1 MTRDLDDSRTMFHI
15 GAVARMT
22 GLSPDIIRAWE
33 RRYGVIEPHRTST
46 RHRLYSRE
54 DIGRLA
60 LIKNLV
66 DLGHRIGT
74 VGSLSIEELQ
84 ARLDTHERQAASQ
97 LGPKMRLLQRVAVLG
112 DVLPARLERL
122 RTTLDGFEWVLMLR
136 NRMDFECQVQRVRPD
151 LLILEYPTVHEET
164 SQDVQGLLE
173 RSGAAKALV
182 IYGFGSQRAVRRL
195 DTKHITP
202 LRAPVDI
209 PELKHCILALNGD
222 QDSHVIGQHKPME
235 EREEPSYLPARH
247 YSDEALASIAVQ
259 ATSVQCECPHHLVDL
274 IRLLNAF
281 ETYSAQCKHR
291 EPRDASLHAFLNET
305 TAQARHL
312 LEVAL
317 TQIVEVE
324 NIPLP

>member
-1 MTRDLDDSRTMFHI
+1 
-15 GAVARMT
+15 MT

-33 RRYGVIEPHRTST
+33 RRYGVIEPTRTST

-60 LIKNLV
+60 LIKTLV

-74 VGSLSIEELQ
+74 VGNLSLEELQ
-84 ARLDTHERQAASQ
+84 ARLDTHETQATSQ
-97 LGPKMRLLQRVAVLG
+97 VAPKMRLLRRVAVLG

-122 RTTLDGFEWVLMLR
+122 RTTLDGLEWVLMRR
-136 NRMDFECQVQRVRPD
+136 NRMDFEAQVQRMRPD

-164 SQDVQGLLE
+164 SQDVQSLLE
-173 RSGAAKALV
+173 RSGAAKAIV

-209 PELKHCILALNGD
+209 PELKHFILALTGGQNAR
-222 QDSHVIGQHKPME
+222 VIGQHKPTVE
-235 EREEPSYLPARH
+235 QKEPSCLPARH
-247 YSDEALASIAVQ
+247 YSDEVLASIAAQ

-274 IRLLNAF
+274 IRSLNAF
-281 ETYSAQCKHR
+281 ETYSAQCQHR

-305 TAQARHL
+305 AAQARHL

-317 TQIVEVE
+317 TQIVEIE

>member
-1 MTRDLDDSRTMFHI
+1 MFHI

-33 RRYGVIEPHRTST
+33 RRYGVIEPTRTST

-84 ARLDTHERQAASQ
+84 ARLDTHERQAACQ
-97 LGPKMRLLQRVAVLG
+97 MGPKMRLLQRVAVLG

-136 NRMDFECQVQRVRPD
+136 HRMDFECQVQRVRPD

-164 SQDVQGLLE
+164 SQDVQSLLE

-209 PELKHCILALNGD
+209 PELKHLILALNGD
-222 QDSHVIGQHKPME
+222 QDSHVIGQYKPMK

-274 IRLLNAF
+274 IRFLNAF